1 MSGRVFYGVAQS
13 QCKNRTRETQE
24 SVTSTDTVE
33 EGSEQLL
40 GRLLVSVP
48 APRRKGGRERSAR
61 KGVGLTSRVLC
72 ASLKQD
78 RLSRGAQVSSEVADK
93 SILKSF

>member
-48 APRRKGGRERSAR
+48 APRRKGGRERSA
-61 KGVGLTSRVLC
+61 KEGPWTGFPGSLC
-72 ASLKQD
+72 FSET
-78 RLSRGAQVSSEVADK
+78 RPPIEGGSSVK
-93 SILKSF
+93 